1 MSCRFAK
8 FDGEMHVCD
17 ETGDQCLF
25 MIPSEHACYEMF
37 HEGPLAFEEEDA
49 EEGTES

>member
-1 MSCRFAK
+1 MACRSAHWN
-8 FDGEMHVCD
+8 GEYHRCD
-17 ETGDQCLF
+17 VTGDQCLF

-37 HEGPLAFEEEDA
+37 HEGPLAFEEDA